1 VADSLINSDFAD
13 FHCITGVHWCAFGLP
28 GRRSKVTHKLQGPK
42 QSEFRNMIRGS
53 AKGSH
58 EWTSPAKQG
67 IPWEL
72 LQAAPSTLLEAHDRP
87 ERLLFAKG
95 IDRHALGGSGSVS

>member
-1 VADSLINSDFAD
+1 VTPQIFRY
-13 FHCITGVHWCAFGLP
+13 ITGVDWWAFGLT
-28 GRRSKVTHKLQGPK
+28 GRRFKVTDKPQGPK
-42 QSEFRNMIRGS
+42 QSEFKNMIRGS

-72 LQAAPSTLLEAHDRP
+72 LQAAPSTLLEAHDRQ

-95 IDRHALGGSGSVS
+95 IERHALGRSGSVG

>member
-1 VADSLINSDFAD
+1 M
-13 FHCITGVHWCAFGLP
+13 P
-28 GRRSKVTHKLQGPK
+28 RSASRALRFKVTHKLQGPK

-58 EWTSPAKQG
+58 EWTSPVKQG

-72 LQAAPSTLLEAHDRP
+72 LQAAPSTLLEAHDRQ

-95 IDRHALGGSGSVS
+95 IERRALGGSGSVS